1 MKTPPPPP
9 PILTK
14 IPVSSDHPCRPK
26 APQPASD
33 SFVRGLRY
41 VPHAGPDSF
50 GQGAWYVAD
59 IYTVI
64 PCFLIYYYRI
74 ICEIQ
79 TFYLTL
85 QAN

>member
-1 MKTPPPPP
+1 MKTSSPSPPH
-9 PILTK
+9 LTK
-14 IPVSSDHPCRPK
+14 ILVYYDHLCRPK
-26 APQPASD
+26 ALEAASD

>member
-1 MKTPPPPP
+1 MKTSSPSPPL
-9 PILTK
+9 LTK
-14 IPVSSDHPCRPK
+14 NPVSSDHPCRPK
-26 APQPASD
+26 VSETPSD

-74 ICEIQ
+74 FAKFRLF
-79 TFYLTL
+79 T
-85 QAN
+85 